1 MRSETDG
8 DNLVDFFKENLMVA
22 KMFELELEK
31 WTKETAAEVFREVLG
46 YKSGFAKGLSEMV
59 ISKSSKQR
67 NNERIAELS
76 ITTERHEKDAE
87 YYKRQ
92 LEELRGDVQVLL
104 EQQTTYDKFI
114 STYMSER
121 WSQ

>member
-1 MRSETDG
+1 
-8 DNLVDFFKENLMVA
+8 MVA
-22 KMFELELEK
+22 KMFKLELEK
-31 WTKETAAEVFREVLG
+31 WTKETVAEVFREVLG

-92 LEELRGDVQVLL
+92 LEDLRGDVQVLL

-114 STYMSER
+114 STYMAER